1 MPNTS
6 DRGAKSNDESRGG
19 AEPQPTAKPE
29 VRQQGLPV
37 REREAQLRLLVEAV
51 QDYAI
56 FMLDPLGNVMTWNA
70 GAERIKRYTADEIR
84 GRHFSIFYPE
94 EDKRNGKPQWE
105 LEVAK
110 KEGRFEDEG
119 WRIRK
124 DGSRFW
130 ANVTIT
136 AVRDRSGELVGF
148 GKVTRDFTE
157 RMEAKAALAKSERS
171 LRELSLHLL
180 STQDEERRRIGRD
193 LHDSLGQYLAVLKLK
208 LKSVASL
215 VGSQPD
221 LAAQDALDCIRL
233 TDDSIKEVRTVS
245 YLLYPPM
252 LEEMGL
258 KSAIPWYLSGFS
270 SRSGIKTTF
279 KAEDSFSRLTA
290 DAELAMFRVLQE
302 SLTNVHRHS
311 GSATAD
317 VRLLMLDGNAILEI
331 EDKGKGFNPTLL
343 EQGGQDWMGALGV
356 GVRGMN
362 ERMRQLKGKLE
373 IVSKECG
380 TLVQAIIPTRRRQND
395 KQIALESTGLSF

>member
-1 MPNTS
+1 VPTKSDKALDKDDKERLHPLANPPENT
-6 DRGAKSNDESRGG
+6 
-19 AEPQPTAKPE
+19 KPE
-29 VRQQGLPV
+29 IPGKELSPAD
-37 REREAQLRLLVEAV
+37 REAQFQLLVEAV

-56 FMLDPLGNVMTWNA
+56 FILDPAGNVRTWNA
-70 GAERIKRYTADEIR
+70 GAKRIKQYTKAEIV
-84 GRHFSIFYPE
+84 GKHFSIFYPE
-94 EDKRNGKPQWE
+94 EDKRNGKPPWE

-110 KEGRFEDEG
+110 EKGRFEDEG
-119 WRIRK
+119 WRVRK

-130 ANVTIT
+130 ANVIIT
-136 AVRDRSGELVGF
+136 ALRDKSGQLVGF

-157 RMEAKAALAKSERS
+157 RMETKAALEKSERS

-180 STQDEERRRIGRD
+180 STQDQERKRIGRD

-208 LKSVASL
+208 LESVASL
-215 VGSQPD
+215 LGSQPD
-221 LAAQDALDCIRL
+221 LAAQDVAQCIRL

-258 KSAIPWYLSGFS
+258 KSAIPWYLGGFS
-270 SRSGIKTTF
+270 SRSGVKTAF
-279 KAEDSFSRLTA
+279 KVDEAFGRPTA

-311 GSATAD
+311 GSETAE
-317 VRLLMLDGNAILEI
+317 VRLLMRDGNAVLEI
-331 EDKGKGFNPTLL
+331 EDKGKGFDPAVL
-343 EQGGQDWMGALGV
+343 EQRGEDWMGALGV

-373 IVSKECG
+373 IISQERG
-380 TLVQAIIPTRRRQND
+380 TLVRATIPIGPQSNSG
-395 KQIALESTGLSF
+395 KS

>member
-1 MPNTS
+1 VPIKS
-6 DRGAKSNDESRGG
+6 DRALAKDDEEQIHRLTDPPENAKS
-19 AEPQPTAKPE
+19 E
-29 VRQQGLPV
+29 VPKK
-37 REREAQLRLLVEAV
+37 EASPADREAQFQLLVEAV

-56 FMLDPLGNVMTWNA
+56 FMLDPAGHVKTWNA
-70 GAERIKRYTADEIR
+70 GAKRIKQYTKAEIV
-84 GRHFSIFYPE
+84 GKHFSIFYPE
-94 EDKRNGKPQWE
+94 EDKRNGKPPWE

-110 KEGRFEDEG
+110 EKGRFEDEG
-119 WRIRK
+119 WRVRK

-130 ANVTIT
+130 ANVIIT
-136 AVRDRSGELVGF
+136 PLRDRTGTLVGF

-157 RMEAKAALAKSERS
+157 RMETKAALEKSERS

-180 STQDEERRRIGRD
+180 STQDQERKRIGRD

-208 LKSVASL
+208 LESAASVL
-215 VGSQPD
+215 VSQPD
-221 LAAQDALDCIRL
+221 LAAQDISECIRL

-270 SRSGIKTTF
+270 SRSGIKTVF
-279 KAEDSFSRLTA
+279 NADEAFGRPA
-290 DAELAMFRVLQE
+290 PDAELAMFRVLQE

-311 GSATAD
+311 GSKTAE
-317 VRLLMLDGNAILEI
+317 VRLLMRDGNAVLEI
-331 EDKGKGFNPTLL
+331 EDKGKGFDPAVL
-343 EQGGQDWMGALGV
+343 EQRGEDWMGALGV

-373 IVSKECG
+373 IISQERG
-380 TLVQAIIPTRRRQND
+380 TLVRAAIPVSQREPGN
-395 KQIALESTGLSF
+395 

>member
-1 MPNTS
+1 MTDLGVGLTQS
-6 DRGAKSNDESRGG
+6 AVSQEKDSQLQQT
-19 AEPQPTAKPE
+19 AEQF
-29 VRQQGLPV
+29 Q
-37 REREAQLRLLVEAV
+37 LLVNAV

-56 FMLDPLGNVMTWNA
+56 FLLDATGHIRTWNP
-70 GAERIKRYTADEIR
+70 GARRIKQYAATDII
-84 GRHFSIFYPE
+84 GKHFSIFYPE
-94 EDKRNGKPQWE
+94 EDKRKRKPQWE

-130 ANVTIT
+130 ANVIIT
-136 AVRDRSGELVGF
+136 PLWDKNGILVGF

-157 RMEAKAALAKSERS
+157 RMEAKEALARSERA

-180 STQDEERRRIGRD
+180 STQDEERKRIGRD
-193 LHDSLGQYLAVLKLK
+193 LHDSLGQYLAAIKLK
-208 LKSVASL
+208 LESVSSNLRAK
-215 VGSQPD
+215 PD
-221 LAAQDALDCIRL
+221 LASEDLAGCIRL

-270 SRSGIKTTF
+270 SRSGIKATF
-279 KAEDSFSRLTA
+279 KAEEQFQRLSSE
-290 DAELAMFRVLQE
+290 AELALFRVLQE
-302 SLTNVHRHS
+302 SLTNIHRHS
-311 GSATAD
+311 GSETAE
-317 VRLLMLDGNAILEI
+317 VRLLKDNGNAVLEI
-331 EDKGKGFNPTLL
+331 EDKGKGFDEAFL
-343 EQGGQDWMGALGV
+343 EQGGEDWMGALGV

-373 IVSKECG
+373 IMTQKGG
-380 TLVQAIIPTRRRQND
+380 TLVRATIPPVHSRPGN
-395 KQIALESTGLSF
+395 KK